1 ACAAGAGTARRAV
14 LPLRRLPALLPAHAA
29 RRPSRGGSSRAA
41 RAAGG
46 AGRPGRVDLRR
57 DGARVETSATAT
69 RLSGGSPASAG
80 RRVVA
85 GARDAELLHPVA
97 QRAGAE
103 PEALRGTRVAVDHP
117 AGRAK

>member
-1 ACAAGAGTARRAV
+1 
-14 LPLRRLPALLPAHAA
+14 
-29 RRPSRGGSSRAA
+29 RRPSRGGSSRAT

-46 AGRPGRVDLRR
+46 AGRPGGVDPRR
-57 DGARVETSATAT
+57 DGARVETSATATAT

-117 AGRAK
+117 AGRAKRLEDVAALCLGEASL